1 MPMYDYYCNTCEHI
15 FEDLNTMANSD
26 KPTKEPC
33 PECNEKTVRRGYFE
47 APQGGVDFNLTP
59 DSATSGQWSELMNKM
74 KKAQV
79 INRAGKQNI
88 DISTSRTG
96 GRYGCQ

>member
-1 MPMYDYYCNTCEHI
+1 MPNYDYYCDACQHTFDDI
-15 FEDLNTMANSD
+15 QTMDNRD
-26 KPTKEPC
+26 VPTKEPC
-33 PECNEKTVRRGYFE
+33 PRCNKTEVRRGYFE

-59 DSATSGQWSELMNKM
+59 DSATGGKWSELMNKM

-88 DISTSRTG
+88 DIASSRTG
-96 GRYGCQ
+96 GRYGAQ